1 MRRVK
6 PWGALSTNPQLLPF
20 LAGLS
25 RCALALGTFTIFPVL
40 YPSIGAYRPLFV
52 GYLIIALVLQT
63 MIYFGKGG
71 WTRPMIGGIVDFAV
85 LTVVLH
91 HVGSASSIFVM
102 LYTFGSI
109 LNMLVVGRAM
119 GTIMAVIGVAMYST
133 TLLLEAAGVI
143 PYAPGAPHW
152 ITQTGPELSEVFVL
166 IALTMMTNIG
176 SAIVVGGLL
185 SKIQQEE
192 RELER
197 ANRRLTDLSI
207 RDPLTGL
214 FNRRFLVEELNRALS
229 AEGIKA
235 RPFALAMID
244 LDNFKHVNDG
254 HGHLIGDRLLIEI
267 AEGLAGSVRSDD
279 IVCRFGGDEFL
290 VVLFGVKDG
299 LARERAEA
307 LAETVRTIGARF
319 NEDVRVTASVGV
331 TVAVPGESVEDVIK
345 RADDLAYLA
354 KRASGDRVMDRAS

>member
-1 MRRVK
+1 MRRMK
-6 PWGALSTNPQLLPF
+6 PWSALSENPQLLPF

-25 RCALALGTFTIFPVL
+25 RCVLAFGTFTIFPVL
-40 YPSIGAYRPLFV
+40 YPSMAAYRPLFI
-52 GYLIIALVLQT
+52 GYLIIALILQT

-71 WTRPMIGGIVDFAV
+71 WGRPMVGGIVDFAV
-85 LTVVLH
+85 LTLILH
-91 HVGSASSIFVM
+91 HVGSASSIFVI

-109 LNMLVVGRAM
+109 LNMLVVGRVM
-119 GTIMAVIGVAMYST
+119 GTLMAIIGVIMYAT
-133 TLLLEAAGVI
+133 TLLLEATGVI

-152 ITQTGPELSEVFVL
+152 IAKTGPDLSAVFVL
-166 IALTMMTNIG
+166 IALAAIANIG

-185 SKIQQEE
+185 TKIQQEE

-214 FNRRFLVEELNRALS
+214 FNRRFLVEELNRALGLDGG
-229 AEGIKA
+229 EM

-244 LDNFKHVNDG
+244 LDNFKYVNDG
-254 HGHLIGDRLLIEI
+254 HGHLIGDRLLVEI
-267 AEGLAGSVRSDD
+267 ADGLAAAVRSDD

-290 VVLFGVKDG
+290 VVLFGVKDN

-319 NEDVRVTASVGV
+319 GDDVRVTASVGV
-331 TVAVPGESVEDVIK
+331 TVAMPGDTVEDVIK